1 MKNIN
6 RLLVLTLFVLTTL
19 FISNF
24 VYADTI
30 SDIMLIDKNGSVIYI
45 NPTNLEKHT
54 ITTIDDLKK
63 LIQND
68 NEDQNTNLNQNT
80 TVVTSN
86 EINDKVSNTDNTT
99 TIVDTEIKDVAPF
112 SDETQTPV
120 VDSTDNRK
128 LLNVDDINAL
138 LNKQRVDN
146 NLSVLNIDKSLT
158 KTAEQRCYDM
168 IDTNNT
174 ADRSNS
180 KIMSSI
186 KSNGSSATIAT
197 EILYWSSASSSS
209 TGAVNWWMDE
219 PKYHKSN
226 ILKSSFKNMG
236 SAICRSST
244 SKTYFVTVFSN

>member
-6 RLLVLTLFVLTTL
+6 KLLISILFVSATLFV
-19 FISNF
+19 SSF

-30 SDIMLIDKNGSVIYI
+30 SDIMLIDKNGSIIYI

-63 LIQND
+63 LIQGD
-68 NEDQNTNLNQNT
+68 NEYQNENLNQNATTVTPDETKNNTDDTT
-80 TVVTSN
+80 TVV
-86 EINDKVSNTDNTT
+86 
-99 TIVDTEIKDVAPF
+99 VDAEIKDVAPF

-120 VDSTDNRK
+120 ITDTVDNRK
-128 LLNVDDINAL
+128 LLNVDDMNAL

-146 NLSVLNIDKSLT
+146 NLSIFNIDKSLT

-168 IDTNNT
+168 IDTGNT
-174 ADRSNS
+174 ADREPNE
-180 KIMSSI
+180 IMLSI
-186 KSNGSSATIAT
+186 KSNGSSAILGT

-209 TGAVNWWMDE
+209 NNAVDWWMDE

-226 ILKSSFKNMG
+226 ILKTSFKNMG
-236 SAICRSST
+236 SAICKSST
-244 SKTYFVTVFSN
+244 SKTYFVIVFSN

>member
-6 RLLVLTLFVLTTL
+6 KLLISISFVLATLFV
-19 FISNF
+19 SNF

-63 LIQND
+63 LIKGD
-68 NEDQNTNLNQNT
+68 NEDQNENLNQNT
-80 TVVTSN
+80 TTVTPDKTSN
-86 EINDKVSNTDNTT
+86 NTDDTT
-99 TIVDTEIKDVAPF
+99 TVVVDTEIKDVAPF

-120 VDSTDNRK
+120 ITDTTDNRK
-128 LLNVDDINAL
+128 LLNVDDMNTL

-146 NLSVLNIDKSLT
+146 NLSTLNVDKSLI
-158 KTAEQRCYDM
+158 KTAEQRCYNM
-168 IDTNNT
+168 IDTSNT
-174 ADRSNS
+174 ADRSNG

-186 KSNGSSATIAT
+186 KSNGSTATLAT
-197 EILYWSSASSSS
+197 EILYWSSASSLP
-209 TGAVNWWMDE
+209 TNAVDWWMDE

-226 ILKSSFKNMG
+226 ILKASFKNMG
-236 SAICRSST
+236 SAICKSLM
-244 SKTYFVTVFSN
+244 SKIYFVTVFSN